1 MVTFNNGPGV
11 YVSESALSSL
21 APATTSGTA
30 AVFYGTAERG
40 PQVATLITDW
50 ASYKSTYGDLKNEYD
65 LGYAVYHYFAN
76 GGRSCYVVR
85 VTAEAGVAA
94 GTDSAGVAF
103 YPRGFLSADLTAT
116 SASVSLTDNV
126 ATVVTDAA
134 HGIIVGDTVTVSGL
148 TTNALNATDVVVT
161 AVPTADSFSYALTAA
176 DVASTADTTGTATV
190 TAASRTYVAF
200 DVDAISKGVWGNDVT
215 VSVTLDQRVSPTST
229 VHSTFNLSVTYEGV
243 EVEKWVSLSID
254 PNDSRYIVNYVNNY
268 SKYVR
273 VSNVNPSAPSPTSSE
288 TFVTGGVTL
297 SSGTDGTVQTSDYQR
312 DVDAIDT
319 IRGNL
324 ILNAPGRT
332 DVVTDL
338 ITKAINRGDSFVII
352 DSAEGADTVNELQ
365 ATPWSSTSSYAAYY
379 GPMLKMVDPAKSG
392 VGAIRN
398 TYPGGAIAGLY
409 VRTENQRS
417 VAKAPA
423 GFNADIRGALGTVGV
438 FSDSEIGTL
447 YDGSPHLNVL
457 KPVAGAGVIVNGART
472 LARSAPDKFIPVRR
486 TLNYLKNSLKELTE
500 FAVFEPNNE
509 ALWRRLNTVVAGFLA
524 EFYREGGLRGTTPG
538 ESYYVVCNSTN
549 NTAVSID
556 QGIVNIE
563 VGVALQYPAE
573 YIVINLSQWTGGSN
587 AAESL

>member
-21 APATTSGTA
+21 APSATSGTA
-30 AVFYGTAERG
+30 AVFFGTAERG
-40 PQVATLITDW
+40 PQTATLITDW
-50 ASYKSTYGDLKNEYD
+50 ASYKATYGELKNEYD

-76 GGRSCYVVR
+76 GGRACYVVR

-94 GTDSAGVAF
+94 GTDASGVPF
-103 YPRGFLSADLTAT
+103 YPRGYLSADLTAT
-116 SASVSLTDNV
+116 SASVSLTSNV
-126 ATVVTDAA
+126 ATVYTNGA
-134 HGIIVGDTVTVSGL
+134 HGIVAGDTVTVSGL
-148 TTNALNATDVVVT
+148 TTTALNATDVEVT
-161 AVPTADSFSYALTAA
+161 AATADTFSYALTAS
-176 DVASTADTTGTATV
+176 DVAFVEDGTGTATV
-190 TAASRTYVAF
+190 TPASRTYVAF
-200 DVDAISKGVWGNDVT
+200 DVDAISKGSWGNDVT
-215 VSVTLDQRVSPTST
+215 VSVSLDERVAPSST
-229 VHSTFNLSVTYEGV
+229 NHSTFNLSVVYDGV

-254 PNDSRYIVNYVNNY
+254 PNDSRYITNYVNNY

-273 VSNVNPSAPSPTSSE
+273 VSNVNPSAPTPTASE
-288 TFVTGGVTL
+288 TFVSGAVALSTGA
-297 SSGTDGTVQTSDYQR
+297 DGTVDTTDFQR
-312 DVDAIDT
+312 DIDAVDT

-332 DVVTDL
+332 DVVSDL
-338 ITKAINRGDSFVII
+338 ITKATNRGDSFVII
-352 DSAEGADTVNELQ
+352 DPAEGADTVNELQ

-392 VGAIRN
+392 VGAVRD

-423 GFNADIRGALGTVGV
+423 GFNADIRGALGTVGI
-438 FSDSEIGTL
+438 FSDAEIGSL

-472 LARSAPDKFIPVRR
+472 LARSAPDKFVPVRR

-509 ALWRRLNTVVAGFLA
+509 NLWRRLNTVVSGFLA
-524 EFYREGGLRGTTPG
+524 EFYREGGLRGNTPG
-538 ESYYVVCNSTN
+538 ESFYVVCNSTN

-587 AAESL
+587 ATESL